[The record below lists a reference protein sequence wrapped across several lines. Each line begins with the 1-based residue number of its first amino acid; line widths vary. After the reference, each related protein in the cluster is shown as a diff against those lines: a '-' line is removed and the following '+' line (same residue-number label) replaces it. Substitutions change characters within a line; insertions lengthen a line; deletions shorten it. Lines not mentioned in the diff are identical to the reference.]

1 MGKALLWNCQGYQ
14 RKANFAQQP
23 LTCELDWRRA
33 VFLYEGRID
42 RYGKIDCQL
51 ANCLNQPTAVS
62 ALDLNDYFSKKHT
75 QRTS

>member
-1 MGKALLWNCQGYQ
+1 
-14 RKANFAQQP
+14 
-23 LTCELDWRRA
+23 
-33 VFLYEGRID
+33 
-42 RYGKIDCQL
+42 L